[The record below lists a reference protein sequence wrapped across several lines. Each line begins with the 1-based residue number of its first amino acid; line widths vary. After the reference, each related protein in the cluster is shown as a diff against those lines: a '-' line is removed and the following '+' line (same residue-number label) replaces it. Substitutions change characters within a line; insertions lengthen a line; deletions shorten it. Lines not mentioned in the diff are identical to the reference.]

1 MLTACLVSFAVSAC
15 GFGGVDST
23 SDDAQGALADVSESV
38 PGKARGTPPVKR
50 GSGTATD
57 PQATSETVMLASLST
72 DSTVS
77 GVTTTDT
84 AAGSDDATITL
95 AQASTGPTAS
105 SSSSALAEPWVD
117 TLVNDMKLYHDAPVA
132 VLETLPGWGSGANW
146 PEATPRP
153 SGWKYAIPWT
163 HTIEDTS
170 HVNGNGY
177 PWRVPG
183 PYTGNQ
189 APNTRVQQRDIQMW
203 WLLSDGRWVL
213 GTHNPRPGD
222 SMFPLNWAE
231 GTQIEG
237 RDIWRDESANG
248 GGSSMRSIGR
258 DAYARHL
265 WHEWA
270 SPHRIPDNAI
280 GAVTV
285 FFSRL
290 ILDDPKGPDDRHLAH
305 ILSAGA
311 GDWYKDDATLT
322 SPKVPGVNTTYMGIA
337 RLKYVTKDWQLF
349 GWTSLS
355 EAQIRA
361 NPPPVIGLP
370 Q

>member
-1 MLTACLVSFAVSAC
+1 MRFRLPTNTEDNFCRAIEGSRFWRSMIIAVVASAGLSAC
-15 GFGGVDST
+15 GSSGIDSFPGEEVSVVEAAAPADASNEVPADVKEAVDSGLRT
-23 SDDAQGALADVSESV
+23 PDKTEVGASAPAKTVPAES
-38 PGKARGTPPVKR
+38 
-50 GSGTATD
+50 
-57 PQATSETVMLASLST
+57 
-72 DSTVS
+72 
-77 GVTTTDT
+77 
-84 AAGSDDATITL
+84 
-95 AQASTGPTAS
+95 
-105 SSSSALAEPWVD
+105 WVD
-117 TLVNDMKLYHDAPVA
+117 TLANDMKLYHDGPVA

-163 HTIEDTS
+163 HTIEDTN

-280 GAVTV
+280 GSVTV

-290 ILDDPKGPDDRHLAH
+290 ILDNPSGPDDRHLAR
-305 ILSAGA
+305 ILAAGA

-322 SPKVPGVNTTYMGIA
+322 SAKVPGVNTTYMGIA
-337 RLKYVTKDWQLF
+337 RLKYVTKDWQFF

-370 Q
+370 K